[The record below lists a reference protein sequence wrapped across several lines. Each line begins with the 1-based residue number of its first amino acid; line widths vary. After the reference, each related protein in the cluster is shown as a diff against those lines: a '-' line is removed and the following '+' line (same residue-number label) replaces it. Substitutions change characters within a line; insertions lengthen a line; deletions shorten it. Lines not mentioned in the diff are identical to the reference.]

1 MFLPNYQFKEKHMTG
16 EYNVG
21 QIIEVDGGRSII
33 VEVSHFF
40 YDAIPLDTVF
50 WSGASQEKALSQGW
64 AIVEVGGKLEIQRYD
79 ESNRF
84 DSDEAARHFVE
95 NAGEEICRRAIAFV
109 LLRNAERANAAGD
122 V

>member
-1 MFLPNYQFKEKHMTG
+1 MTG

-79 ESNRF
+79 ESKRF